1 MNWLS
6 VYYPFTTN
14 ELFSTYSAI
23 IWTPDT
29 KDWLIGKDRDAGKD
43 WRWEEK
49 GTTEEELVGWH
60 HGLDG
65 HEFEQAP
72 GVGDGQGSLVCC
84 SPWGRKEYDST
95 EWLNWTA
102 IMDWTPSFSSLHWM
116 WYTFVSRGRY
126 RDTAGERLGFSSR
139 VWLLPFVFSGTS
151 LVAQMVVCL

>member
-60 HGLDG
+60 HELDG

-72 GVGDGQGSLVCC
+72 GVGDGQGRLVCC
-84 SPWGRKEYDST
+84 SPWDRKDLDMT
-95 EWLNWTA
+95 EKLNWTELSPYPA
-102 IMDWTPSFSSLHWM
+102 DLCVLLNPQMRWWHPDTVDFILNVETLHLKAS
-116 WYTFVSRGRY
+116 YF
-126 RDTAGERLGFSSR
+126 F
-139 VWLLPFVFSGTS
+139 
-151 LVAQMVVCL
+151 VCLSLS